1 MKNESLFNFDAFSLR
16 LDTEWL
22 GRKFLYFEE
31 IESTNGHL
39 KASSDA
45 VSGTTVL
52 AEFQTSGR
60 GRQDRVW
67 ISNKGENLLFSVLLK
82 KDVIAPQNLNL
93 LNMGSAVYIAE
104 TIENLYFLKTDLKW
118 PNDIL
123 MNAKKTAGIL
133 TETSF
138 SGNKF
143 QHAILGVGL
152 NVNQNEFAG
161 KHPVTPTSIKLEAK
175 TLIER
180 EKLLAHIL
188 NSLEELI
195 IEIDSNP
202 KSILK
207 KWKVGCSQLG
217 ERIVIKNGPNVYEGI
232 FEDVDLTGAL
242 LLNEG
247 GRIFKYN
254 FGEVSIS

>member
-22 GRKFLYFEE
+22 GRKFFYFEE
-31 IESTNGHL
+31 IESTNSYL
-39 KASSDA
+39 KESSGA
-45 VSGTTVL
+45 VSGTTIL
-52 AEFQTSGR
+52 AEFQTAGR
-60 GRQDRVW
+60 GRQERIW

-82 KDVIAPQNLNL
+82 KDVIAHEHLNL
-93 LNMGSAVYIAE
+93 LNMGAAVYIAE
-104 TIENLYFLKTDLKW
+104 AIENLYVLKTDLKW

-123 MNAKKTAGIL
+123 MNGKKVAGIL

-143 QHAILGVGL
+143 QHAILGAGV

-175 TLIER
+175 TIIER

-195 IEIDSNP
+195 IEIDANP
-202 KSILK
+202 QSILK
-207 KWKVGCSQLG
+207 KWKSGCSMIG
-217 ERIVIKNGPNVYEGI
+217 EKIVIKNGPNVYEGI

-242 LLNEG
+242 MLNEG

>member
-1 MKNESLFNFDAFSLR
+1 MKYEPLFNFDAFSLR

-31 IESTNGHL
+31 IESTNSYL
-39 KASSDA
+39 KESAQLE
-45 VSGTTVL
+45 SGTTVL
-52 AEFQTSGR
+52 AEFQTQGR

-82 KDVIAPQNLNL
+82 KNVIAPEHLNL
-93 LNMGSAVYIAE
+93 LNMGAAVYIGEA
-104 TIENLYFLKTDLKW
+104 IESLYLLKTDLKW
-118 PNDIL
+118 PNDVL
-123 MNAKKTAGIL
+123 MNRKKVAGIL
-133 TETSF
+133 TETTF
-138 SGNKF
+138 SGSKF
-143 QHAILGVGL
+143 QHAILGAGV

-180 EKLLAHIL
+180 EKLFAHIL

-195 IEIDSNP
+195 VEIDENP
-202 KSILK
+202 QSILK
-207 KWKVGCSQLG
+207 KWKAGCSLIG
-217 ERIVIKNGPNVYEGI
+217 ERIVIKNGPSVYEGI

-242 LLNEG
+242 MLNEG
-247 GRIFKYN
+247 GRVFKYN

>member
-1 MKNESLFNFDAFSLR
+1 MKNESLFDFEAFSLR

-31 IESTNGHL
+31 IESTNTFL
-39 KASSDA
+39 KESPQSE
-45 VSGTTVL
+45 SGTTVL

-60 GRQDRVW
+60 GRQDRIW
-67 ISNKGENLLFSVLLK
+67 LSNKGENLLFSVLLK
-82 KDVIAPQNLNL
+82 KDVIAPEHLNL
-93 LNMGSAVYIAE
+93 LNMGSAVYIGEA
-104 TIENLYFLKTDLKW
+104 IESLYLLKTDLKW
-118 PNDIL
+118 PNDVL
-123 MNAKKTAGIL
+123 LNRKKVAGIL

-143 QHAILGVGL
+143 QHAILGAGI

-161 KHPVTPTSIKLEAK
+161 KHPVPPTSIKLEAK
-175 TLIER
+175 SPVER
-180 EKLLAHIL
+180 EKLFAHVL

-202 KSILK
+202 QSILK
-207 KWKVGCSQLG
+207 KWKSGCSLIG

-232 FEDVDLTGAL
+232 FEDVDLSGAL
-242 LLNEG
+242 MLNEG
-247 GRIFKYN
+247 GRVFKYN